1 MEINEVAMDFNGY
14 KDYLLSYLEEYR
26 QAEKNELEKI
36 QQLSESEKEDK
47 GYAILDAIV
56 VAQDD
61 DFAELMVKRNFS
73 KWRLGD
79 KVICKE
85 VSNSNFVATVIEN
98 FADRIVLSDVK
109 ELQIGCSIN
118 LYSYQSE
125 LTGIIIGAIESVQE
139 GGTGSNYLDILG
151 GISAPKIASPLPL
164 KVDSNLCDGL
174 NEKQKEAAER
184 IFNRPSIYA
193 IQGPPGTGK
202 TNVLATIAQAYSK
215 KGKSVLVISNSHQ
228 AVNNALNKIGERHVP
243 TYKVGSSYKTQA
255 LIDQV
260 VQCESMREYKIKSNH
275 SRKNRVNNGDI
286 LGMTL
291 YGAIINMITHSSDF
305 APAIVLVDEA
315 SQIPLVMGASIA
327 KLGAGTIVF
336 IGDEIQMPPI
346 FLDEIQNHE
355 LSISIFEYLQKI
367 LPSELKTTLTTTYRM
382 NKVICEFVSK
392 RYYEPYG
399 ISLYSFDGI
408 ADRHVQSEKIEN
420 SVEEIIVN
428 SDGCL
433 DSNELEAQKAVE
445 LAKHYIIQGLEVAII
460 SPYRKQVNC
469 VLNAWEAVNS
479 DGELLVDTVERL
491 QGQDVDVI
499 IITMSCS
506 DESYYASQKD
516 FLLNANRLNVM
527 ISRAKQKVII
537 IKSKSIDI

>member
-1 MEINEVAMDFNGY
+1 MDFNGY

-61 DFAELMVKRNFS
+61 NFTELMVKRNFS

-85 VSNSNFVATVIEN
+85 ANKSNFMATVIEN

-109 ELQIGCSIN
+109 ELQIGSLIN
-118 LYSYQSE
+118 LYSYESE
-125 LTGIIIGAIESVQE
+125 LSGIIIGAIKSVQE
-139 GGTGSNYLDILG
+139 GGTGSNYLNILA
-151 GISAPKIASPLPL
+151 GISTPKIASPLPING
-164 KVDSNLCDGL
+164 DNNLCDGL

-202 TNVLATIAQAYSK
+202 TNVLATIAQAYSRT
-215 KGKSVLVISNSHQ
+215 GKSVLIISNSHQ
-228 AVNNALNKIGERHVP
+228 AVNNALNRIGENNIP
-243 TYKVGSSYKTQA
+243 TYKVGSSYRTQE
-255 LIDQV
+255 LSNRV
-260 VQCESMREYKIKSNH
+260 VLCESMMEYKIKSNH
-275 SRKNRVNNGDI
+275 SRRNRACNGDV

-291 YGAIINMITHSSDF
+291 YGAIINMIIHNSDF
-305 APAIVLVDEA
+305 TPAIVLVDEA

-327 KLGAGTIVF
+327 KLGAGTVVF

-346 FLDEIQNHE
+346 FPEGVQNHE
-355 LSISIFEYLQKI
+355 LSISVFEHLQNI
-367 LPSELKTTLTTTYRM
+367 LPLELKTTLTTTYRM
-382 NKVICEFVSK
+382 NKIICEYVSK
-392 RYYEPYG
+392 KYYEPHG
-399 ISLYSFDGI
+399 ISLYSFDGV
-408 ADRHVQSEKIEN
+408 ADRHVIDEELEK
-420 SVEEIIVN
+420 SVEEINV
-428 SDGCL
+428 SSEGCL
-433 DSNELEAQKAVE
+433 DFNESEAHKVIE
-445 LAKHYIIQGLEVAII
+445 LAKHYMSLGLEVAIV

-469 VLNAWEAVNS
+469 VLNEWNATGF
-479 DGELLVDTVERL
+479 DGELLIDTVERL

-506 DESYYASQKD
+506 DAAYFISQKD
-516 FLLNANRLNVM
+516 FLLNPNRLNVM
-527 ISRAKQKVII
+527 ISRAKQKVLIVKNEII
-537 IKSKSIDI
+537 NSSMF